1 MGYTE
6 KVCCCV
12 PVRMGVFIMS
22 FLIFFVYFS
31 VTCIMFYYRTEFTQW
46 STLQQNVDAP
56 LTVEVFNGVFFS
68 FITAFI
74 IYCIVSIVG
83 MVAIVLQHRKL
94 VRIYHIVN
102 WFFVLLLF
110 TTTIAFW
117 SYFKTKQNAY
127 VNDCQDIYNI
137 RNNATSNP
145 IYTSIQIPG
154 KQIVA
159 GGSDKSECMQFIKT
173 LVIASGVCVFL
184 FDFLQLYWAR
194 SIGKYAI
201 TLKKHYQHQRLQVN
215 DDDLLSVRSD

>member
-1 MGYTE
+1 A
-6 KVCCCV
+6 KIVKD
-12 PVRMGVFIMS
+12 I
-22 FLIFFVYFS
+22 LIL
-31 VTCIMFYYRTEFTQW
+31 IQLLEFTQW

-184 FDFLQLYWAR
+184 FDFLQVNNNYYYHYFDINIFFFSFLQIKLYWAR

>member
-1 MGYTE
+1 M
-6 KVCCCV
+6 
-12 PVRMGVFIMS
+12 
-22 FLIFFVYFS
+22 
-31 VTCIMFYYRTEFTQW
+31 
-46 STLQQNVDAP
+46 
-56 LTVEVFNGVFFS
+56 
-68 FITAFI
+68 
-74 IYCIVSIVG
+74 
-83 MVAIVLQHRKL
+83 
-94 VRIYHIVN
+94 
-102 WFFVLLLF
+102 LF

-173 LVIASGVCVFL
+173 LVIASGVCVFF
-184 FDFLQLYWAR
+184 FDFLQVNYYRNFSWFFFFVINNLFFFFFFLRIKLYWAR
-194 SIGKYAI
+194 SIGKYAT